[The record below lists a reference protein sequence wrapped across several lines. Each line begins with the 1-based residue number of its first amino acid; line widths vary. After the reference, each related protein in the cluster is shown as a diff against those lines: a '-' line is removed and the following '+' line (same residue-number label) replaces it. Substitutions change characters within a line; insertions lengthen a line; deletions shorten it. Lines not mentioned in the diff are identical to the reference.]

1 MKLVYYPF
9 LFICTV
15 LSPLPLRVHYLMSD
29 MIYLL
34 LYYVVRYRRRVVW
47 KNLTTSFPEKDEEE
61 LRCIERQFYRFLCD
75 YFVESFKLVSITREE
90 MKRRVVFK
98 GTEIVDDIV
107 ASGQSCAVYLGHYG
121 NWEWISSLPL
131 WVSPQAQCGQI
142 YHPIENKE
150 FDQFFL
156 RLRQRMG
163 AVCIPMNETLRKL
176 AEYRSQE
183 QPVVIGYISDQV
195 PLWTNIHHW
204 VDVLNHDTPVFTGT
218 ERIAR
223 KLNHAVF
230 YLDVRRLRRG
240 YYEATFKLIT
250 RDPQQYQ
257 EFELTDMYWRMLEKT
272 IREAPAYWLWSHNRW
287 KRTHEEFD
295 RRFEVVNGKVM
306 PRQEHA

>member
-34 LYYVVRYRRRVVW
+34 LYYVVRYRRTVVW

-176 AEYRSQE
+176 AEYRSHK

-257 EFELTDMYWRMLEKT
+257 EFELTDMYWRMLEET

-295 RRFEVVNGKVM
+295 RRFEVVNGKVI

>member
-257 EFELTDMYWRMLEKT
+257 EFELTDMYWRMLEET

>member
-1 MKLVYYPF
+1 MKLIYYPF
-9 LFICTV
+9 LFICSV
-15 LSPLPLRVHYLMSD
+15 LSPLPLRVHYFIADGL
-29 MIYLL
+29 YLL
-34 LYYVVRYRRRVVW
+34 LYYAIRYRRHVVW
-47 KNLTTSFPEKDEEE
+47 KNLTSSFPEKNEDE
-61 LRCIERQFYRFLCD
+61 LRRIERKFYHFLCD
-75 YFVESFKLVSITREE
+75 YFVESFKMVTISRQE

-98 GTEIVDDIV
+98 GTELVDEIV

-150 FDQFFL
+150 FDRFFL

-163 AVCIPMNETLRKL
+163 AVCIPMNETLRRL
-176 AEYRSQE
+176 AEYRSQKR
-183 QPVVIGYISDQV
+183 PVVIGYISDQV

-204 VDVLNHDTPVFTGT
+204 VDVLNHDTPVLTGT

-250 RDPQQYQ
+250 RDPQQSK
-257 EFELTDMYWRMLEKT
+257 EFELTDIYWRMLEQT
-272 IREAPAYWLWSHNRW
+272 IREAPEYWLWSHNRW
-287 KRTHEEFD
+287 KRTREEFD
-295 RRFEVVNGKVM
+295 ARFEVVNGKVL
-306 PRQEHA
+306 PKA